1 MSYADK
7 IIEDRRLLLLKA
19 LANSLEFTASDLL
32 LISFLRSM
40 GHVSSHDSV
49 LVELAWLQEQR
60 LVELSNES
68 KVCIATLTLRGLDA
82 AGGSTRVPGIRLPRP
97 GE

>member
-19 LANSLEFTASDLL
+19 LANSLEFTASDSL

-82 AGGSTRVPGIRLPRP
+82 ASGSTRVPGIRQPRP